1 MNSEN
6 GGLLTATERERVD
19 KRLKLLHEG
28 PVSDGDELLLAS
40 ALHRSHHSRDVLVMS
55 SLGMSALA
63 LAVAVVVGGLSTN
76 GYVALLLISY
86 LALATVLT
94 FVTLIAIRQAITAEA
109 ARVIVTRR
117 IEQREHRARAAV
129 EGRAAEA
136 SRTNRKRCLLRDLLG
151 LP

>member
-1 MNSEN
+1 
-6 GGLLTATERERVD
+6 
-19 KRLKLLHEG
+19 
-28 PVSDGDELLLAS
+28 
-40 ALHRSHHSRDVLVMS
+40 MS